1 MEITESQF
9 GDVIVLAPSG
19 RLDQATTPEFQKNLL
34 AIVGARGSAVVID
47 FTEIPY
53 ISSVGLRALM
63 IAAKQG
69 KVANVPIA
77 VAGLIPEVN
86 EVFEISRFNFVVKI
100 FDTVEAALTA
110 LSTDAAAAY
119 AAR

>member
-9 GDVIVLAPSG
+9 GEVIVLAPSG

-53 ISSVGLRALM
+53 ISSVGLSVR
-63 IAAKQG
+63 
-69 KVANVPIA
+69 
-77 VAGLIPEVN
+77 PEM
-86 EVFEISRFNFVVKI
+86 S
-100 FDTVEAALTA
+100 
-110 LSTDAAAAY
+110 
-119 AAR
+119 